1 MKILIAGATGMVGKA
16 LVNVLETNHTLFVL
30 GRDKQKLNLYFQRH
44 KVIDWDEFSTSKEF
58 LNDIDVV
65 INLCG
70 ENIGD
75 KRWTKARK
83 ELILNSRVCT
93 TNILAH
99 ACANSNNK
107 NIRLLNAS
115 AIGVYGNSNDPDK
128 IYDEHSTLPNP
139 PQDFLST
146 VGTAWENA
154 LAPAE
159 HANISVV
166 KMRFGVVLST
176 HGGALAKMLPAFKF
190 CLGGKIG
197 SGKQAFSWISL
208 DDLIRSIVWLIDHP
222 TIKGAVNIVAP
233 EVVTQKIFAKTL
245 GKALHRPTFFS
256 LPKWFIQLQFG
267 QMGVELLLGGINVNS
282 TMLEN
287 NGFHFLYPTVE
298 SALVAMLKSLT
309 ILRRG

>member
-1 MKILIAGATGMVGKA
+1 MKILIAGATGMIGQA
-16 LVNVLETNHTLFVL
+16 LVKMLETNHELIAL
-30 GRDKQKLNLYFQRH
+30 GRDKQKLNQCFPHH
-44 KVIDWDEFSTSKEF
+44 KNIDWNEFSNSKNF

-65 INLCG
+65 INLAG
-70 ENIGD
+70 ENIGE
-75 KRWTKARK
+75 KRWTVARK
-83 ELILNSRVCT
+83 KIILNSRVQAT
-93 TNILAH
+93 HILAA
-99 ACANSNNK
+99 ACANSTNK

-128 IYDEHSTLPNP
+128 IYDEYSMLPNP
-139 PQDFLST
+139 AQDFLST

-197 SGKQAFSWISL
+197 SGNQPFSWISL
-208 DDLIRSIVWLIDHP
+208 DDLVRSIVWLIDHP
-222 TIKGAVNIVAP
+222 NIKGAVNMVAP

-245 GKALHRPTFFS
+245 GKVLHRPTFFS
-256 LPKWFIQLQFG
+256 LPKWFIQWQFG
-267 QMGVELLLGGINVNS
+267 QMGVELLLEGVNVKS

-298 SALVAMLKSLT
+298 SALVAMLKNLT